1 MSVFGIHLVQPVV
14 QPEVGAVQQQ
24 VPPVGDIVVADFLF
38 PFGALDDRVYE
49 VYVRVHQLIPFY
61 AGGTSTAG
69 IGFRPVGTADVAG
82 IGKCQWEFSYSGRAT
97 EELCVGDTS
106 FLHFLYQPLLGCL
119 LAYYVLETEHGL
131 ISYKLLLVT
140 LPIVN
145 CQLLIVHCL
154 VDLFGYFLD
163 AVCSSYRVEVEAWD
177 AMGYQLFALLHA
189 PFDTHLLSFRIGV
202 ALQNLLGQ
210 FLG

>member
-1 MSVFGIHLVQPVV
+1 MV

-140 LPIVN
+140 L
-145 CQLLIVHCL
+145 
-154 VDLFGYFLD
+154 
-163 AVCSSYRVEVEAWD
+163 
-177 AMGYQLFALLHA
+177 
-189 PFDTHLLSFRIGV
+189 FDTHLLSFRIGV

-210 FLG
+210 FLGQIYFERLGYHAEL

>member
-1 MSVFGIHLVQPVV
+1 M
-14 QPEVGAVQQQ
+14 
-24 VPPVGDIVVADFLF
+24 
-38 PFGALDDRVYE
+38 
-49 VYVRVHQLIPFY
+49 
-61 AGGTSTAG
+61 
-69 IGFRPVGTADVAG
+69 
-82 IGKCQWEFSYSGRAT
+82 
-97 EELCVGDTS
+97 
-106 FLHFLYQPLLGCL
+106 LGCL

-154 VDLFGYFLD
+154 VDLCGYFLD

-189 PFDTHLLSFRIGV
+189 PCDTHFLSFRIGV

-210 FLG
+210 FLGQIYFERLGYHAESVSYTHLDVYKRQVRES